1 MNVTEKTDS
10 VGTTAGGM
18 EPAVSV
24 IMPAYRS
31 AAYIAEALDSV
42 FAQTFR
48 DFEIVVVNDGSPD
61 TEELERVLASYRGRI
76 VYLKQ
81 ENRGVSAARN
91 AAIRAAR
98 APLVAMLDPDD
109 LWEPEYLEVQVGMMR
124 ADPTLDLLYPNALIF
139 GDAAHAGRTYMEVN
153 PSEGDVTFEGLLTQ
167 QCTIVNYVIARREAV
182 VAAGW
187 FDESLRRSEDFDL
200 WLRILCRGGRIAY
213 HRRVLA
219 RYRRHA
225 GSLSSDPVLMARD
238 ILRVLD
244 KAARDLELTDGQQR
258 LLARERERF
267 HAGLRLEEGKRA
279 FERGDTS
286 AALAGLGEANRVLR
300 SRKLSLVM
308 TLLRHAP
315 RLLWRAYDLR
325 DRYVLK
331 GGGRVYEGAHT
342 KESGGV

>member
-1 MNVTEKTDS
+1 MNVTEKTSDAAERS
-10 VGTTAGGM
+10 NPVETATAGV
-18 EPAVSV
+18 PAVSV
-24 IMPAYRS
+24 IMPAFRS

-42 FAQTFR
+42 FAQTFK
-48 DFEIVVVNDGSPD
+48 DFEVVVVNDGSPD
-61 TEELERVLASYRGRI
+61 TEELERVLAPYRGRI

-153 PSEGDVTFEGLLTQ
+153 PSEGEVTFEGMLTQ

-187 FDESLRRSEDFDL
+187 FDESLSRSEDFDL

-225 GSLSSDPVLMARD
+225 GSLSSDPVLMSRD

-244 KAARDLELTDGQQR
+244 KAARELELSDEQR
-258 LLARERERF
+258 LLLARERERF

-279 FERGDTS
+279 FEQGDTL
-286 AALAGLGEANRVLR
+286 AALAALGEANRVLR
-300 SRKLSLVM
+300 SRKLSLVVRLLKVAPR
-308 TLLRHAP
+308 LLRHA
-315 RLLWRAYDLR
+315 YGLR
-325 DRYVLK
+325 ERYVF
-331 GGGRVYEGAHT
+331 RAGARG
-342 KESGGV
+342 EAG

>member
-10 VGTTAGGM
+10 VVTTTAGGDA
-18 EPAVSV
+18 PAVSV
-24 IMPAYRS
+24 IMPAFRS
-31 AAYIAEALDSV
+31 AGYIAEALDSV
-42 FAQTFR
+42 FAQTFK
-48 DFEIVVVNDGSPD
+48 DFEVVVVNDGSPD
-61 TEELERVLASYRGRI
+61 TEELERVLDGYRGRV
-76 VYLKQ
+76 VYLTQ

-91 AAIRAAR
+91 AAIRVAR

-139 GDAAHAGRTYMEVN
+139 GDVPHAGRTYMEVN
-153 PSEGDVTFEGLLTQ
+153 PSQGEVTFEGLLTQ

-182 VAAGW
+182 VAAGG
-187 FDESLRRSEDFDL
+187 FDESLSRSEDFDL

-244 KAARDLELTDGQQR
+244 KAGRELELTGEQRR

-279 FERGDTS
+279 FERGDARS
-286 AALAGLGEANRVLR
+286 ALAGLGEANRVLR
-300 SRKLSLVM
+300 SRKLSLVIR
-308 TLLRHAP
+308 LLKVAP
-315 RLLWRAYDLR
+315 RLLLRAYDLR
-325 DRYVLK
+325 GRYVLK
-331 GGGRVYEGAHT
+331 GGGRV
-342 KESGGV
+342 

>member
-1 MNVTEKTDS
+1 MNVTEKTNS
-10 VGTTAGGM
+10 VEPVGAAVTAGGVA
-18 EPAVSV
+18 PAVSV
-24 IMPAYRS
+24 IMPAYQS

-48 DFEIVVVNDGSPD
+48 DFEVVVVNDGSPD
-61 TEELERVLASYRGRI
+61 TEELERVLEPYRGRV

-91 AAIRAAR
+91 TAIRAAR

-153 PSEGDVTFEGLLTQ
+153 PSEGEVTFEGLLTQ

-187 FDESLRRSEDFDL
+187 FDETLRRSEDFDL

-225 GSLSSDPVLMARD
+225 GSLSSDPGLMARD
-238 ILRVLD
+238 VVRVLD
-244 KAARDLELTDGQQR
+244 KAAAGLELAPEQRR
-258 LLARERERF
+258 LLGRERERF

-279 FERGDTS
+279 FERGDTR
-286 AALAGLGEANRVLR
+286 AALEGLGEANRVLR
-300 SRKLSLVM
+300 SRKLSLVIR
-308 TLLRHAP
+308 LLRLAP
-315 RLLWRAYDLR
+315 GLLLR
-325 DRYVLK
+325 VYGLRERYVF
-331 GGGRVYEGAHT
+331 RAGA
-342 KESGGV
+342 GVKTG